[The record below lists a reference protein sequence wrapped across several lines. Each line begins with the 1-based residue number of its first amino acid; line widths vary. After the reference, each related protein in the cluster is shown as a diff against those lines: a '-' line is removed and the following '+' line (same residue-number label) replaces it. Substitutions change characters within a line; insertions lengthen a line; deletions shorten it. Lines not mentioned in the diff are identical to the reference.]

1 MNHRPPWSR
10 QVRKRGHFFTSW
22 RRRWLVVAGAK
33 VTYYVDA
40 GLEDFGGL
48 NPTLAAI
55 DAEREA
61 AAAAAAE
68 AARLEKIAS
77 DAAAAAAAAE
87 AEAAHRASLVEKE
100 ARSSLLSRAVGRSVR
115 SASVDRTPLPPMSP
129 KAAGAGA
136 GAPGLPRPSFSPSQA
151 AAIVPP
157 PLPPPR
163 IALPPPPPGRP
174 MSQRITGL
182 FGGGGGGGGGGGSGE
197 VTSSGSAPPAQPADH
212 SHHHHPESSAMRRL
226 SVSLEK
232 GLVKGINRVMGAK
245 KGKAGRKGAGSNA
258 VAAAAADGGL
268 DPLSAAAIA
277 ELIEEE
283 EDSYV
288 DLDEGVE
295 YVREPAYKQ
304 MLPEIIRAQV
314 RPVGGG
320 RGGRDFK
327 LPSTVEERPL
337 LRRCLASAALAGR
350 RCCVAE
356 ALRVCWGHV
365 GQPWE
370 GSVGGRRCPLPAA
383 PACKEGE
390 QDSPGTGGGGQQ
402 GRSCCEFCG
411 RQQRRGC
418 GRVVAGGQASEAPW
432 AASEQAAAEASA
444 PRRVVAWRVLAVLAC
459 CARCSCRSWGAWVAS
474 QCCSI

>member
-1 MNHRPPWSR
+1 MALRAASFHRLSSHR

-48 NPTLAAI
+48 NPTLTAI

-77 DAAAAAAAAE
+77 DASAAAAAAE
-87 AEAAHRASLVEKE
+87 AEALAAHRASLVEKE
-100 ARSSLLSRAVGRSVR
+100 ARSSLLSRAAGRSVR

-136 GAPGLPRPSFSPSQA
+136 PGLPRPSFSPSQA
-151 AAIVPP
+151 ASIVPP

-182 FGGGGGGGGGGGSGE
+182 FGGGGGGSGE

-245 KGKAGRKGAGSNA
+245 KGKAGRKGAGANA

-277 ELIEEE
+277 ELIEED

-314 RPVGGG
+314 RPGGG
-320 RGGRDFK
+320 GDVCGEGGGASFT
-327 LPSTVEERPL
+327 LPRFRCLRRPPL
-337 LRRCLASAALAGR
+337 LRR
-350 RCCVAE
+350 
-356 ALRVCWGHV
+356 
-365 GQPWE
+365 
-370 GSVGGRRCPLPAA
+370 GSPPYL
-383 PACKEGE
+383 
-390 QDSPGTGGGGQQ
+390 Q
-402 GRSCCEFCG
+402 G
-411 RQQRRGC
+411 
-418 GRVVAGGQASEAPW
+418 
-432 AASEQAAAEASA
+432 
-444 PRRVVAWRVLAVLAC
+444 PR
-459 CARCSCRSWGAWVAS
+459 
-474 QCCSI
+474 